1 MDNRLKLLKIFD
13 AISEDDYVVV
23 RKILHNNYS
32 SNIKIPSDQL
42 CGLAILA
49 AENHATNITN
59 EFYNYNLLAKDS
71 NLSKYLLV
79 ASKINNNKKMISK
92 IVHSE
97 MMH

>member
-42 CGLAILA
+42 CGLATLA

-59 EFYNYNLLAKDS
+59 EFYNYNELNQIKSLHFILQS
-71 NLSKYLLV
+71 FS
-79 ASKINNNKKMISK
+79 
-92 IVHSE
+92 
-97 MMH
+97 